1 MKQDFKH
8 IVPLKDLNLTDRFL
22 FDEVMEDAQTQ
33 QDFLSIIFGREIPL
47 LSRAETEKELRVS
60 PSVRSIRMDVFSMD
74 EEKTIYN
81 TEMQKKKQTDLA
93 KRSRYYQSMIDTSLL
108 KLGVPDY
115 NDLNQSYVIMVTPF
129 DLFGYGRYIYT
140 FQAACR
146 EEPGCILQD
155 GAFRIF
161 LNTRGTNDDE
171 ISPEL
176 VSFLHYLEN
185 TTDTAADSSD
195 SERIR
200 RIHRRV
206 RDVKQNEK
214 VGVKY
219 MQAWEE
225 RYYDKK
231 EAREE
236 GREEGLIDGQNLFLL
251 NLVRKKLRNGQ
262 SCPEIAAALEQ
273 PEDKIRHIIEVIET
287 HPETDDEE
295 LLEVL

>member
-47 LSRAETEKELRVS
+47 LSHAETEKELRVS

-108 KLGVPDY
+108 KPGVPDY

-206 RDVKQNEK
+206 RDVKK
-214 VGVKY
+214 
-219 MQAWEE
+219 M
-225 RYYDKK
+225 KK
-231 EAREE
+231 W
-236 GREEGLIDGQNLFLL
+236 G
-251 NLVRKKLRNGQ
+251 
-262 SCPEIAAALEQ
+262 
-273 PEDKIRHIIEVIET
+273 
-287 HPETDDEE
+287 
-295 LLEVL
+295 

>member
-1 MKQDFKH
+1 
-8 IVPLKDLNLTDRFL
+8 
-22 FDEVMEDAQTQ
+22 
-33 QDFLSIIFGREIPL
+33 
-47 LSRAETEKELRVS
+47 
-60 PSVRSIRMDVFSMD
+60 
-74 EEKTIYN
+74 
-81 TEMQKKKQTDLA
+81 MQKKKQTDLA
-93 KRSRYYQSMIDTSLL
+93 GRSRCYQSMLDTSLQRP
-108 KLGVPDY
+108 GVPDY

-146 EEPGCILQD
+146 DEPGCILQD

-161 LNTRGTNDDE
+161 LNTRGTNEDE
-171 ISPEL
+171 VSPEL

-185 TTDTAADSSD
+185 TTDAAADGSN

-225 RYYDKK
+225 RYYDRK
-231 EAREE
+231 
-236 GREEGLIDGQNLFLL
+236 EGLIDGQNLFLL

>member
-8 IVPLKDLNLTDRFL
+8 IIPLKDLNLTDRFL

-47 LSRAETEKELRVS
+47 LSHAETEKELRVS

-108 KLGVPDY
+108 KPGVPDY

-146 EEPGCILQD
+146 EEPSCILQD

-225 RYYDKK
+225 RYYDRK
-231 EAREE
+231 
-236 GREEGLIDGQNLFLL
+236 EGLIDGQNLFLL

>member
-1 MKQDFKH
+1 MKQKFKR
-8 IVPLKDLNLTDRFL
+8 IVPLKDLNLIDRFL

-108 KLGVPDY
+108 KPGVPDY

-146 EEPGCILQD
+146 EEPGCVLQD

-176 VSFLHYLEN
+176 ISFLHYLEN
-185 TTDTAADSSD
+185 TTDAAADGSD
-195 SERIR
+195 SERIQ

-206 RDVKQNEK
+206 QDVKQNEK

-225 RYYDKK
+225 RYYDRK
-231 EAREE
+231 E
-236 GREEGLIDGQNLFLL
+236 GREEGLIDGQNLLLL
-251 NLVRKKLRNGQ
+251 NLVRKKLSSGQ
-262 SCPEIAAALEQ
+262 SCTDISDALEQ
-273 PEDKIRHIIEVIET
+273 PEDKIRHIIQVIET
-287 HPETDDEE
+287 HPESHDEE

>member
-1 MKQDFKH
+1 MTRLWKTRRHSRIFF
-8 IVPLKDLNLTDRFL
+8 PLYSVGRYLCS
-22 FDEVMEDAQTQ
+22 VMPKRKR
-33 QDFLSIIFGREIPL
+33 SYGSL
-47 LSRAETEKELRVS
+47 L

-108 KLGVPDY
+108 KPGVPDY

-225 RYYDKK
+225 RYYDRK
-231 EAREE
+231 
-236 GREEGLIDGQNLFLL
+236 EGLIDGQNLFLL